1 MRIAIVSPGGVGGY
15 FGGLLAVAG
24 EEVVAVARGAHLAAL
39 RAGGLRI
46 EGARG
51 NHVARLEASDD
62 AAALGTADVVLFAV
76 KLFQAEAAARAAA
89 PLFGPGTLAISL
101 LNGIDGPERLA
112 SGLQASGLGAA
123 GLPDVPVMG
132 GSAYVSAVIAE
143 PGLVRYTS
151 AMSSIVFGA
160 PAAAAARARAADF
173 VARCKGAG
181 FSAEMT
187 DDIQSALWTKFIGL
201 AANAALTSA
210 ARLPA
215 GPLYSDPD
223 VVEVAAR
230 LIAEG
235 TAVAR
240 AAGAKVADDIENVS
254 VERLKQ
260 FPPGMYASMYFDI
273 AKGGPLEVDGL
284 SGYIVR
290 EGRRLGVPTPHH
302 AALYAVLKP
311 HRDGTPKIG

>member
-1 MRIAIVSPGGVGGY
+1 MKIAIVAPGGVGGY

-24 EEVVAVARGAHLAAL
+24 EEVSALARGAHLAAI

-46 EGARG
+46 EGSRG
-51 NHVARLEASDD
+51 NHVAKMTASDD
-62 AAALGTADVVLFAV
+62 AGSLGKAAVVLFAV
-76 KLFQAEAAARAAA
+76 KLFQAEEAARAAA
-89 PLFGPGTLAISL
+89 PLFGPETLAISL
-101 LNGIDGPERLA
+101 LNGIDGPERLSNA
-112 SGLQASGLGAA
+112 
-123 GLPDVPVMG
+123 LPGVTVLG
-132 GSAYVSAVIAE
+132 GSAYVSAVIAA

-160 PAAAAARARAADF
+160 PQGNAAARAKAADF
-173 VARCKGAG
+173 VARCQKAG
-181 FSAEMT
+181 FSAEMV
-187 DDIQSALWTKFIGL
+187 DDIQSALWKKFIGL

-215 GPLYSDPD
+215 GPLYGDAD
-223 VVEVAAR
+223 VIEVATA

-240 AAGAKVADDIENVS
+240 AAGAKVPADIEAVS
-254 VERLKQ
+254 VQRLKE
-260 FPPGMYASMYFDI
+260 FPPGMYASMYHDI

-311 HRDGTPKIG
+311 HRAGLPKIG

>member
-76 KLFQAEAAARAAA
+76 KLFQAEAAARTAA
-89 PLFGPGTLAISL
+89 PLFGPSTLAISL

-112 SGLQASGLGAA
+112 SGLRAA
-123 GLPDVPVMG
+123 GLADVPVMG

-160 PAAAAARARAADF
+160 PAGAAARARAADF
-173 VARCKGAG
+173 VARCKRAG

-187 DDIQSALWTKFIGL
+187 DDIQTALWTKFIGL

-240 AAGAKVADDIENVS
+240 AAGAKVADDIERVS

-260 FPPGMYASMYFDI
+260 FPPGMYASMYHDI

-290 EGRRLGVPTPHH
+290 EGRRLGVPTPYH

-311 HRDGTPKIG
+311 HRAGTPKVG

>member
-1 MRIAIVSPGGVGGY
+1 MRIAIVAPGGVGGY
-15 FGGLLAVAG
+15 FGGLLAMAG
-24 EEVVAVARGAHLAAL
+24 EDVVAVARGAHLEAI
-39 RAGGLRI
+39 RAQGLRI

-51 NHVARLEASDD
+51 NHLARIEASDS
-62 AAALGTADVVLFAV
+62 ASRLGTADVVLFAV

-89 PLFGPGTLAISL
+89 PLFGPETLAISL
-101 LNGIDGPERLA
+101 LNGIDGPEKLA
-112 SGLQASGLGAA
+112 SA
-123 GLPDVPVMG
+123 LPGVAVLG

-160 PAAAAARARAADF
+160 PQGDDAARAKAADF
-173 VARCKGAG
+173 VERCKRAG

-223 VVEVAAR
+223 VIEVAAA

-235 TAVAR
+235 TSVAR
-240 AAGAKVADDIENVS
+240 AAGATVPDDIETVS
-254 VERLKQ
+254 VARLKQ
-260 FPPGMYASMYFDI
+260 FPPGMYASMYHDI

-290 EGRRLGVPTPHH
+290 EGRRLGVPTPYH

-311 HRDGTPKIG
+311 HRAGTPRIG

>member
-1 MRIAIVSPGGVGGY
+1 MRIAIVAPGGVGGY
-15 FGGLLAVAG
+15 FGGLLAKAG
-24 EEVVAVARGAHLAAL
+24 EDIVALARGAHLAAI
-39 RAGGLRI
+39 RSDGLRI

-51 NHVARLEASDD
+51 NHVARIEASDS
-62 AAALGTADVVLFAV
+62 AGALGTADVVLFAV

-89 PLFGPGTLAISL
+89 PLFGPQTLAISL

-112 SGLQASGLGAA
+112 A
-123 GLPDVPVMG
+123 GLPGVPVLG

-160 PAAAAARARAADF
+160 PQGNEAARAKAADF
-173 VARCKGAG
+173 VARCQRAG
-181 FSAEMT
+181 FGAEMT
-187 DDIQSALWTKFIGL
+187 DDIQTALWTKFIGL

-223 VVEVAAR
+223 VVEAAAA

-240 AAGAKVADDIENVS
+240 AAGAKVAADIESVS
-254 VERLKQ
+254 VGRLKQ

-290 EGRRLGVPTPHH
+290 EGRRLGVPTPYH

-311 HRDGTPKIG
+311 HRAGTPRIG

>member
-1 MRIAIVSPGGVGGY
+1 MRIAIVAPGGVGGY

-24 EEVVAVARGAHLAAL
+24 ENVSALARGAHLDAI
-39 RAGGLRI
+39 RAHGLRI
-46 EGARG
+46 EGSRG
-51 NHVARLEASDD
+51 NHLARIEASDN
-62 AAALGTADVVLFAV
+62 AHRLGPADVVLFAV
-76 KLFQAEAAARAAA
+76 KLFQAEAAAKAAA

-101 LNGIDGPERLA
+101 LNGIDGPDKISSA
-112 SGLQASGLGAA
+112 
-123 GLPDVPVMG
+123 LPGIPVLG
-132 GSAYVSAVIAE
+132 GSAYVSALVAE

-151 AMSSIVFGA
+151 NMSSIVFGA
-160 PAAAAARARAADF
+160 PQGNDAARAKAADF
-173 VARCKGAG
+173 IERCKRAG

-187 DDIQSALWTKFIGL
+187 DDIQSSLWTKFIGL

-223 VVEVAAR
+223 VIEAAAA

-235 TAVAR
+235 AAVAR
-240 AAGAKVADDIENVS
+240 AAGAKLADDIEAVS
-254 VERLKQ
+254 VGRLKQ
-260 FPPGMYASMYFDI
+260 FPPGMYASMYHDI
-273 AKGGPLEVDGL
+273 ARGGPLEVDGL

-311 HRDGTPKIG
+311 HRAGLPKIG

>member
-1 MRIAIVSPGGVGGY
+1 MRIAIVAPGGVGGY
-15 FGGLLAVAG
+15 FGGLLAMAD
-24 EEVVAVARGAHLAAL
+24 EEVVALARGAHLEAI
-39 RAGGLRI
+39 RARGLRI

-51 NHVARLEASDD
+51 NHVARIEASDT
-62 AAALGTADVVLFAV
+62 ARSLGTADVVLFAV

-89 PLFGPGTLAISL
+89 PLFGPETLAISL
-101 LNGIDGPERLA
+101 LNGIDGPDKLA
-112 SGLQASGLGAA
+112 GA
-123 GLPDVPVMG
+123 LPGVPVLG

-143 PGLVRYTS
+143 PGLVRYTG

-160 PAAAAARARAADF
+160 PRGEVGGNDAAREKAADF
-173 VARCKGAG
+173 VERCKRAG

-187 DDIQSALWTKFIGL
+187 GDIQTALWTKFIGL

-223 VVEVAAR
+223 VIEVAAA

-240 AAGAKVADDIENVS
+240 AAGAKVPADIEAVS
-254 VERLKQ
+254 VGRLKQ
-260 FPPGMYASMYFDI
+260 FPPGMYASMYHDI

-290 EGRRLGVPTPHH
+290 EGRRLGVSTPYH

-311 HRDGTPKIG
+311 HRAGTPKVG

>member
-1 MRIAIVSPGGVGGY
+1 MPSLVPYLSSSSLPTD
-15 FGGLLAVAG
+15 GLLVGRVWSPA
-24 EEVVAVARGAHLAAL
+24 
-39 RAGGLRI
+39 AGGPCVVRRDAGSLI
-46 EGARG
+46 DITARFPTM
-51 NHVARLEASDD
+51 RDLCEA
-62 AAALGTADVVLFAV
+62 ADPA
-76 KLFQAEAAARAAA
+76 AAARAAA

-101 LNGIDGPERLA
+101 LNGIDGPEKLA
-112 SGLQASGLGAA
+112 GGLRGSSVL
-123 GLPDVPVMG
+123 G

-151 AMSSIVFGA
+151 GMSSIVFGA
-160 PAAAAARARAADF
+160 PQGDDAARAKAADF
-173 VARCKGAG
+173 VERCRKAG
-181 FSAEMT
+181 FSAETT
-187 DDIQSALWTKFIGL
+187 DDIQSSLWSKFIGL

-223 VVEVAAR
+223 VIEAAAA

-240 AAGAKVADDIENVS
+240 AAGVRVPADIEAVS
-254 VERLKQ
+254 VQRLKQ
-260 FPPGMYASMYFDI
+260 FPPGMYASMYHDI

-311 HRDGTPKIG
+311 HRAGTPKVG

>member
-1 MRIAIVSPGGVGGY
+1 MRIAIVAPGGVGGY
-15 FGGLLAVAG
+15 FGGLLAMAG
-24 EEVVAVARGAHLAAL
+24 EDVVAVARGAHLEAIKV
-39 RAGGLRI
+39 GGLRI
-46 EGARG
+46 EGSRG
-51 NHVARLEASDD
+51 NHVARIQASDS
-62 AAALGTADVVLFAV
+62 AGALGTVDVVLFAV

-89 PLFGPGTLAISL
+89 PLFGPQTLAISL
-101 LNGIDGPERLA
+101 LNGIDGPDKL
-112 SGLQASGLGAA
+112 AA
-123 GLPDVPVMG
+123 GLPGIPVLG

-160 PAAAAARARAADF
+160 PQGNDGARAKAADF
-173 VARCKGAG
+173 VERCRKAG
-181 FSAEMT
+181 FSAEMVE
-187 DDIQSALWTKFIGL
+187 DIQSSLWTKFIGL

-223 VVEVAAR
+223 VVEVAAA

-240 AAGAKVADDIENVS
+240 AAGAKVPADIEAVS
-254 VERLKQ
+254 VGRLKQ
-260 FPPGMYASMYFDI
+260 FPPGMYASMYHDI

-311 HRDGTPKIG
+311 HRAGTPRVG